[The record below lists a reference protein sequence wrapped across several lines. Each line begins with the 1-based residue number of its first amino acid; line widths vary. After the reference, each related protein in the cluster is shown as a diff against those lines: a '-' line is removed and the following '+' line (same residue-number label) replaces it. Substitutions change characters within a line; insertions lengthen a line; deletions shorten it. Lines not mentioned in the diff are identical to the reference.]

1 MPNRGLV
8 VIVRAVLAYNVLK
21 TTEIWEGAFYM
32 SDHKGTQG
40 EGPVPLM
47 QQLLDSPFLL
57 LIIGVGMPTVIYI
70 IWGIMEIVAIPVAP

>member
-1 MPNRGLV
+1 MPYRGPV
-8 VIVRAVLAYNVLK
+8 VIVRVVLAYIVLK
-21 TTEIWEGAFYM
+21 RLRFGRELYM
-32 SDHKGTQG
+32 SDHKNTQG

-70 IWGIMEIVAIPVAP
+70 LWGIMEIVAIPVAP